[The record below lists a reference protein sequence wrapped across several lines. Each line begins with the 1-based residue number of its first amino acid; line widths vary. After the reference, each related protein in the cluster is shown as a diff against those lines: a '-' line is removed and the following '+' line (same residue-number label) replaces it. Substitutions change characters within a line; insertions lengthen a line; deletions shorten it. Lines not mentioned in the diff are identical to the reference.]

1 MEVLHPFFL
10 QVDPYP
16 ICESLWL
23 ALHILDNLVVLEL
36 LVEPLLPA
44 HSCCIENASLVNS
57 KWLTVLTAY
66 LFPVQVLLS
75 ILSFCFL
82 VR

>member
-1 MEVLHPFFL
+1 MADLAAMEVLRLFFL

-23 ALHILDNLVVLEL
+23 ALHILDSLAVLAL

-44 HSCCIENASLVNS
+44 HSCYIENVSVVDS
-57 KWLTVLTAY
+57 MG
-66 LFPVQVLLS
+66 S
-75 ILSFCFL
+75 RS
-82 VR
+82 